1 MKKFSFVLTAAFL
14 VLFNFMVFDAHAF
27 YLMGDCGSG
36 VKYELETDSGLLE
49 IYGSGKMDAPTS
61 GYQFADGPELAL
73 LHWRPSSDRNN
84 RFVEIW
90 IPVENII

>member
-49 IYGSGKMDAPTS
+49 IYGSGKMDDFTGVTYTPWGNYA
-61 GYQFADGPELAL
+61 
-73 LHWRPSSDRNN
+73 RNIKK
-84 RFVEIW
+84 V
-90 IPVENII
+90 VII